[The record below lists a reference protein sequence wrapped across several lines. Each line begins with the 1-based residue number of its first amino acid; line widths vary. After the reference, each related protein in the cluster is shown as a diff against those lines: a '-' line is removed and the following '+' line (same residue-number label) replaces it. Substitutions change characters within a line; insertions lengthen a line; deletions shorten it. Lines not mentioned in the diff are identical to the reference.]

1 MPEFQRILVL
11 LPNPLGDALMATPAI
26 AALRQRYPAAHIT
39 LLGKGLVVKTIFCS
53 ELADEAI
60 ALGGL
65 FSTAK
70 LLRVNK
76 FDLAVICPGSFR
88 SAALAWFGRCK
99 RRLGYRRDGRGMFL
113 TDGLAIPKNDDG
125 TKKVY
130 PALDYYLDLVAT
142 VDAAPTSRDLV
153 LHADGAAA
161 DALLAEA
168 GYDPARPLVLLNPGG
183 AFGPSKLW
191 PMERYA
197 QLAEHL
203 IETHHAQ
210 IIINAA
216 PNEQAAIAA
225 VARAMTHAPLLDF
238 SGRSNTLNALK
249 SLVAACDLVVTN
261 DTGTRHIAAALGTPL
276 VTIFG
281 STDPAWTPLDCPR
294 EITIISDAPCAPCQ
308 KKACP
313 IDPTDATFHQCMT
326 SISVETVAAAA
337 EKLLAGGAR

>member
-1 MPEFQRILVL
+1 MSEFQRILVL

-26 AALRQRYPAAHIT
+26 AALRHRYPSAHIA
-39 LLGKGLVVKTIFCS
+39 LAGKGLVVKTLFCD

-60 ALGGL
+60 LLSG
-65 FSTAK
+65 FWSTAK
-70 LLRVNK
+70 QLRTHQ

-99 RRLGYRRDGRGMFL
+99 RRLGYRRDGRGILL
-113 TDGLAIPKNDDG
+113 TDTLDIPKTDAG
-125 TKKVY
+125 RKKVY

-142 VDAAPTSRDLV
+142 VDAPAQSRNLI
-153 LHADGAAA
+153 LHADAAPA

-197 QLAEHL
+197 ELAERL
-203 IETHHAQ
+203 IESRSAQ

-216 PNEQAAIAA
+216 PNEQNAIAA

-238 SGRSNTLNALK
+238 SGRSNTLDALK

-261 DTGTRHIAAALGTPL
+261 DTGTRHIAAALGTKL

-281 STDPAWTPLDCPR
+281 STDPAWTTLRCPR
-294 EITIISDAPCAPCQ
+294 EITVVTEVECAPCQ

-313 IDPTDATFHQCMT
+313 IDAASETFHQCMT
-326 SISVETVAAAA
+326 SISVDTVYAAT
-337 EKLLAGGAR
+337 EKLLAGGVQ

>member
-26 AALRQRYPAAHIT
+26 AALRQRYPAAHIA
-39 LLGKGLVVKTIFCS
+39 LAGKGLVVKTLFCE
-53 ELADEAI
+53 ELADESI
-60 ALGGL
+60 VLSG
-65 FSTAK
+65 FWSTAK
-70 LLRVNK
+70 QLRTQQ

-99 RRLGYRRDGRGMFL
+99 RRLGYRRDGRGLLL
-113 TDGLAIPKNDDG
+113 TDRLDIPINSDG

-130 PALDYYLDLVAT
+130 PALDYYLDLVAA
-142 VDAAPTSRDLV
+142 VDAPAQSRDLI
-153 LHADGAAA
+153 LHAAPA

-197 QLAEHL
+197 QLAEQL
-203 IETHHAQ
+203 IETHNAQ

-216 PNEQAAIAA
+216 PNEQTAIAA
-225 VARAMTHAPLLDF
+225 VTRAMTHTPLLDF
-238 SGRSNTLNALK
+238 SARANTLDALT

-281 STDPAWTPLDCPR
+281 STDPAWTTLDCPR
-294 EITIISDAPCAPCQ
+294 EITIVTDADCAPCQ
-308 KKACP
+308 KKSCP
-313 IDPTDATFHQCMT
+313 IDPASDTFHQCMT
-326 SISVETVAAAA
+326 TISVETVFAAAN
-337 EKLLAGGAR
+337 ELLAGGVR